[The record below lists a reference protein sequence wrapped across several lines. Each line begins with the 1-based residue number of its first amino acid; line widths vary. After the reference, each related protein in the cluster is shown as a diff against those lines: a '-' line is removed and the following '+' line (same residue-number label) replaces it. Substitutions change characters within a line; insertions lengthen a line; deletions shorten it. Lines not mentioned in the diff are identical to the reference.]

1 MIAGAGLAVALGAE
15 SFAEVVTR
23 TVVVISPG
31 SSDGLLRQVI
41 IEGGAADEGSKR
53 AEVVVVLGLGTAFL
67 AALRRSHSLSAART
81 ASMARPAAWVS
92 CGGKQILWGVSWMRT
107 QTRPVLTALATR
119 RRRTEY
125 LCCGH
130 RCRFSVPVDSLK

>member
-1 MIAGAGLAVALGAE
+1 MQLALAAVPLVIAGAGLAVALGAE

-67 AALRRSHSLSAART
+67 VATSAFAQLERGANRIYGTPGRVGELRR
-81 ASMARPAAWVS
+81 
-92 CGGKQILWGVSWMRT
+92 
-107 QTRPVLTALATR
+107 
-119 RRRTEY
+119 
-125 LCCGH
+125 
-130 RCRFSVPVDSLK
+130 